1 MHRVDC
7 GFAAF
12 SGHRVECHANPV
24 QGLSQLG
31 LQEETGVSELN
42 STAASLNERHPNTF
56 LQELDLLTDGAGRHA
71 QLHRSFGNTKV
82 TSRSLE
88 GT

>member
-1 MHRVDC
+1 
-7 GFAAF
+7 
-12 SGHRVECHANPV
+12 
-24 QGLSQLG
+24 
-31 LQEETGVSELN
+31 LQEQTGVSELN
-42 STAASLNERHPNTF
+42 GAAASLNERYPNTF

-71 QLHRSFGNTKV
+71 QLHCSFGNTQV